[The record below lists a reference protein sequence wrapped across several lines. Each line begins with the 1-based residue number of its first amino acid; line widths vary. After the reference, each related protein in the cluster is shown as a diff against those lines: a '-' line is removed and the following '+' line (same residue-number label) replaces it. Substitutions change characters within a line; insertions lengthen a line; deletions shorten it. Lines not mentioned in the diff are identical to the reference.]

1 VHEATGEGQEPDERE
16 KDGQRSD
23 GLGVDEAGFSPGVVA
38 QGLVGVKP
46 FTGEADDDCC
56 KCELFISVSKQK
68 EQNPEAERHMHTS
81 PMRSSMEKI
90 ESPSGAIADGCC
102 VARRWWLCCCC

>member
-56 KCELFISVSKQK
+56 KCELADAEQHGEDRISEWCHCGWLLCSSKVVVMLLLLSCLQ
-68 EQNPEAERHMHTS
+68 EGRAES
-81 PMRSSMEKI
+81 
-90 ESPSGAIADGCC
+90 AC
-102 VARRWWLCCCC
+102 